1 MLDIEFNKS
10 EEFKRLYHGR
20 GLKDFFTIDSIGN
33 TLLIEIFEDKE
44 LDIDLSKVVH
54 ENIILKK
61 RFSNEVIALKGEIPK
76 ELYAIENGLKFKLNL
91 FNQNIGFF
99 GDIKPAREYIKNIS
113 KDKNVLNLFSYTCA
127 FSVYARAGEAK
138 RIVNID
144 LSKSALKVGQANHQI
159 NNLSTKNISFLSYN
173 VLYSFNR
180 LKDKFDV
187 VIIDPPTFQKG
198 SFDIKKDYF
207 KIASKLTK
215 ILNEKAIIVATVNS
229 PFLDKEFL
237 KEVFKEFSLIDE
249 IEPNPDYTNSSL
261 KVLVFQN

>member
-1 MLDIEFNKS
+1 MEFIKYK
-10 EEFKRLYHGR
+10 EFKRIYHGR
-20 GLKDFFTIDSIGN
+20 GIKDFFTIDSIGD

-44 LDIDLSKVVH
+44 LNIDLSNVAH
-54 ENIILKK
+54 QNIILKK
-61 RFSNEVIALKGEIPK
+61 RFSNEVIAIKGEIPQ
-76 ELYAIENGLKFKLNL
+76 ELYAIENGLKFRLNL

-99 GDIKPAREYIKNIS
+99 GDIKPAREYLKNIS

-138 RIVNID
+138 KIVNID
-144 LSKSALKVGQANHQI
+144 LSKSALKTGQANHQI
-159 NNLSTKNISFLSYN
+159 NELSTKNISFLSYN

-180 LKDKFDV
+180 LKTKFDI

-207 KIASKLTK
+207 KIASKLPK
-215 ILNEKAIIVATVNS
+215 VLNEKATIIATVNS

-237 KEVFKEFSLIDE
+237 KEVFKEFTLIDE
-249 IEPNPDYTNSSL
+249 IAPNPDYTNSSL